1 MSYSASDLKKGL
13 KIEID
18 GVPYAVTEFQ
28 FVKPGKGAGMY
39 KCRLRNMLQGN
50 TLDRTFREVDRFE
63 KPNLEEREVH
73 YAYMHADDYVFT
85 DPQTFEEF
93 HINAEVLGDQK
104 FFLKE
109 DMAVNILFFNDK
121 AVDVTLP
128 SFVEKEVLETE
139 PGFKGNTATNTLK
152 PAKIDTGYT
161 VQVPLFINQGDII
174 RIDTRT
180 GAYGDRVSVG
190 RK

>member
-1 MSYSASDLKKGL
+1 MLRPSDLKKGL
-13 KIEID
+13 KIQIE
-18 GVPYAVTEFQ
+18 GVPYHVTDFQ
-28 FVKPGKGAGMY
+28 FVKPGKGAAMY
-39 KCRLRNMLQGN
+39 KCRLRNMLSGA
-50 TLDRTFREVDRFE
+50 TMDRTFREVESFE

-73 YAYMHADDYVFT
+73 YSYMHADDYVFT
-85 DPQTFEEF
+85 DPQSYEEF

-104 FFLKE
+104 YYLNE

-128 SFVEKEVLETE
+128 AFVEKEVLETE

-152 PAKIDTGYT
+152 PAKVDTGYT
-161 VQVPLFINQGDII
+161 VQVPLFINVGDVI

-180 GAYGDRVSVG
+180 GDYGDRVSVG
-190 RK
+190 KR